1 MSSKYRYV
9 VCGNPDDGFTSS
21 EIYKGEKYIGR
32 IFELDDGW
40 YININEFETLKD
52 TKLIEFIK
60 KVQEDL
66 KHYVN
71 RKGGELPKDMS
82 VAGIALW
89 LMQRDDKKGFS
100 IDIKSE

>member
-1 MSSKYRYV
+1 MSNEYHFE

-21 EIYKGEKYIGR
+21 EIYKDGKYLGR

-40 YININEFETLKD
+40 YVHMEELEMLKD
-52 TKLIEFIK
+52 TALIDFIK
-60 KVQEDL
+60 KAQDDL

-71 RKGGELPKDMS
+71 RKGGDLPKDMTA
-82 VAGIALW
+82 AGMSLW

-100 IDIKSE
+100 IDKS